1 MLRYVIREREY
12 PYDVSPMYKIV
23 PGSPMIEPIQKYDVD
38 KSENLEAFLE
48 KIKKPV
54 IECDIILKAKVYQ
67 HPRRCCPEST
77 NQCPHLGTNQA
88 EPRLLDVD
96 IE

>member
-54 IECDIILKAKVYQ
+54 IECDIILKAKVILK
-67 HPRRCCPEST
+67 S
-77 NQCPHLGTNQA
+77 GFA
-88 EPRLLDVD
+88 
-96 IE
+96 